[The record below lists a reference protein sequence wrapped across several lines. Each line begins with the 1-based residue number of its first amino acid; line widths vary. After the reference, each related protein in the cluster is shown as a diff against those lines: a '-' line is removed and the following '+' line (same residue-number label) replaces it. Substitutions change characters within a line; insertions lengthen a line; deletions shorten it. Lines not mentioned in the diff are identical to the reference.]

1 MNLSV
6 EIKPDLENTISITD
20 FTQETDEYISEDIQ
34 EALLHYYNFKYS
46 QTCTINVV
54 KAITSQQE
62 ELLNVFY
69 SNHTTDADSI
79 RVILPRDG
87 FYSVDH
93 LVLPTLDWLEAVK
106 DQDLSEY
113 LFIYVTDGIQVYKY
127 VDGNLSVVDID
138 EVVEINPERT
148 TISISRFKVF
158 NIDGLKRCYTLA
170 ARQILNNAALRCKT
184 IDDELRFNRDFL
196 WMTIN
201 VINYYLEWDRYSEA
215 QIVLENIGCAN
226 LCPNDESLY
235 SPTKSGCGCHQ

>member
-6 EIKPDLENTISITD
+6 EIRPDLENTISITD
-20 FTQETDEYISEDIQ
+20 LTQETDEYIAEDVV

-69 SNHTTDADSI
+69 SQHTTESDSI

-93 LVLPTLDWLEAVK
+93 LVLPTTEWLESVK
-106 DQDLSEY
+106 DYDLSEY
-113 LFIYVTDGIQVYKY
+113 LFIYVTDGIQTYKY
-127 VDGNLSVVDID
+127 QDDQLIPVDIE
-138 EVVEINPERT
+138 EVIEVNPERT

-158 NIDGLKRCYTLA
+158 NIDGLKRCYTEA
-170 ARQILNNAALRCKT
+170 ARQILNNAVTRCKT
-184 IDDELRFNRDFL
+184 IDDTLRFNRDFL

-201 VINYYLEWDRYSEA
+201 VINYYLEWNLYSEA
-215 QIVLENIGCAN
+215 QIVLENIGCTN
-226 LCPNDESLY
+226 LCPNTESLY